1 MRLVFSSLLGFLIG
15 AAVTV
20 LVTVLGV
27 YLALSAERS
36 VSLAS
41 IVDVTF
47 VPDGPVAF
55 DMALSL
61 GWLGFVLPIAFLVG
75 GLGVGALR
83 QGHTRRAV

>member
-55 DMALSL
+55 HYPARS
-61 GWLGFVLPIAFLVG
+61 VG
-75 GLGVGALR
+75 EEFGVR
-83 QGHTRRAV
+83 S